1 MQQAIAGGLEER
13 IDLPQ
18 QRGEHPNVR
27 ILGPSPRGYVRERS
41 LGQQERGREQLLAL
55 SGLRP
60 DVVPRAGRRHDGPAV
75 ASMSGLAQREIA
87 YERTL
92 RDLHDLRQLI
102 AALDRRVPQIE
113 RDGEV
118 AIARASA
125 ELREAAV
132 TRIEQLER
140 EMDVASSATEAT

>member
-1 MQQAIAGGLEER
+1 
-13 IDLPQ
+13 
-18 QRGEHPNVR
+18 
-27 ILGPSPRGYVRERS
+27 
-41 LGQQERGREQLLAL
+41 
-55 SGLRP
+55 
-60 DVVPRAGRRHDGPAV
+60 
-75 ASMSGLAQREIA
+75 MSGLAQRETA